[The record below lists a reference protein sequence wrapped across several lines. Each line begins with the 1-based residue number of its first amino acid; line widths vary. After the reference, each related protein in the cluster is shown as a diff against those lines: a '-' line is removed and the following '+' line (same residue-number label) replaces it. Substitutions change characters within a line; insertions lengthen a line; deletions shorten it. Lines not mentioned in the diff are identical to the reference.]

1 MKKSIYIF
9 SNGEL
14 KRKQDTLYFETSDG
28 EKKYIPVENTEE
40 IHIFGEVSI
49 NKKLLDFISQK
60 GILLHFYNYY
70 GFYEGSFYPREH
82 YNSGMLILKQAEIYN
97 DFNKRIFL
105 ARKFVKGAFLNMV
118 KVLEYYNLRIENSFT
133 DEIAKIKKLEEE
145 IEKFSTI
152 EEIMALEGN
161 GKDIYYR
168 SFNKI
173 IKNENFHFEK
183 REKRPPR
190 SKINALISYGN
201 SLLYTYILSE
211 IYKTHL
217 DPRIGFLHAT
227 NFRRFSLNLD
237 VAEIFKPIIVDRAIF
252 KLINKEIIKENHF
265 MEEMGGIYL
274 NDTGRK
280 IFIEEMDNRMK
291 TTLKHKKL
299 ERHVSY
305 RTLIRLELYKIEKHL
320 LDDEIYEPFVM
331 WW

>member
-9 SNGEL
+9 SDGEL
-14 KRKQDTLYFETSDG
+14 KRKQDTLFFELTSG

-60 GILLHFYNYY
+60 GIILHFYNYY
-70 GFYEGSFYPREH
+70 GFYEGSFYPREY
-82 YNSGMLILKQAEIYN
+82 YNSGMLILKQAEFYN
-97 DFNKRIFL
+97 DIEKRIFI
-105 ARKFVKGAFLNMV
+105 ARKFVEGAFLNMI
-118 KVLEYYNLRIENSFT
+118 KVLEYYNLRGEN
-133 DEIAKIKKLEEE
+133 LEEE
-145 IEKFSTI
+145 ITKIKNLGENLEKYSSI

-161 GKDIYYR
+161 AKDIYYR

-190 SKINALISYGN
+190 NRINALISYGN
-201 SLLYTYILSE
+201 SLLYTYTLSE

-217 DPRIGFLHAT
+217 DPRIGFLHTT

-252 KLINKEIIKENHF
+252 KLVNKEMIKEDNF
-265 MEEMGGIYL
+265 LEEMGGIYL

-280 IFIEEMDNRMK
+280 IFVEEMDNRMK
-291 TTLKHKKL
+291 TTIKHKKL
-299 ERHVSY
+299 GRNVSY
-305 RTLIRLELYKIEKHL
+305 RSLIRLELYKIEKHL
-320 LDDEIYEPFVM
+320 LGDEIYEPFVI

>member
-9 SNGEL
+9 SDGEL
-14 KRKQDTLYFETSDG
+14 KRKQDTLFFELTSG

-49 NKKLLDFISQK
+49 NKKLLDFVSQK
-60 GILLHFYNYY
+60 GIILHFYNYY

-82 YNSGMLILKQAEIYN
+82 YNSGMLILKQAEFYN
-97 DFNKRIFL
+97 DIEKRIFI
-105 ARKFVKGAFLNMV
+105 ARKFVEGAFLNMI
-118 KVLEYYNLRIENSFT
+118 KVLEYYNLRGEN
-133 DEIAKIKKLEEE
+133 LEEE
-145 IEKFSTI
+145 ITKIKNLGENLEKYSSI

-161 GKDIYYR
+161 AKDIYYR

-190 SKINALISYGN
+190 NRINALISYGN
-201 SLLYTYILSE
+201 SLLYTYTLSE

-217 DPRIGFLHAT
+217 DPRIGFLHTT

-252 KLINKEIIKENHF
+252 KLVNKEMIKEDNF
-265 MEEMGGIYL
+265 LEEMGGIYL

-280 IFIEEMDNRMK
+280 IFVEEMDNRMK
-291 TTLKHKKL
+291 TTIKHKKL
-299 ERHVSY
+299 GRNVSY
-305 RTLIRLELYKIEKHL
+305 RSLIRLELYKIEKHL
-320 LDDEIYEPFVM
+320 LGDEIYEPFVI

>member
-9 SNGEL
+9 SDGEL
-14 KRKQDTLYFETSDG
+14 KRKQDTLFFELTSG

-49 NKKLLDFISQK
+49 NKKLLDFVSQK
-60 GILLHFYNYY
+60 GIILHFYNYY

-82 YNSGMLILKQAEIYN
+82 YNSGMLILKQAEFYN
-97 DFNKRIFL
+97 DIEKRIFI
-105 ARKFVKGAFLNMV
+105 ARKFVEGAFLNMI
-118 KVLEYYNLRIENSFT
+118 KVLEYYNLRGEN
-133 DEIAKIKKLEEE
+133 LEEE
-145 IEKFSTI
+145 ITKIKNLGENLEKYSSI

-161 GKDIYYR
+161 AKDIYYR

-190 SKINALISYGN
+190 NRINALISYGN
-201 SLLYTYILSE
+201 SLLYTYTLSE

-217 DPRIGFLHAT
+217 DPRIGFLHTT

-252 KLINKEIIKENHF
+252 KLVNKEMIKEDNF
-265 MEEMGGIYL
+265 LEEMGGIYL

-280 IFIEEMDNRMK
+280 IFVEEMDNRMK
-291 TTLKHKKL
+291 TTIKHKKL
-299 ERHVSY
+299 GRNVSY
-305 RTLIRLELYKIEKHL
+305 RSLIRLELYKIEKHL
-320 LDDEIYEPFVM
+320 LGDEIYVPFVI

>member
-14 KRKQDTLYFETSDG
+14 KRKQDTLFFELASG

-40 IHIFGEVSI
+40 IHILGEVSI

-60 GILLHFYNYY
+60 GIVLHFYNYY
-70 GFYEGSFYPREH
+70 GFYEGSFYPKEH
-82 YNSGMLILKQAEIYN
+82 YNSGMLILKQAEFYN
-97 DFNKRIFL
+97 DFEKRIFI
-105 ARKFVKGAFLNMV
+105 ARKFVEGAFLNMV
-118 KVLEYYNLRIENSFT
+118 KVLEYYNLRGENLNE
-133 DEIAKIKKLEEE
+133 EITKIKNLGENLE
-145 IEKFSTI
+145 KYPSI

-161 GKDIYYR
+161 AKDIYYR

-173 IKNENFHFEK
+173 IKNENFHFER

-190 SKINALISYGN
+190 NRINALISYGN
-201 SLLYTYILSE
+201 SLLYTYTLSE

-217 DPRIGFLHAT
+217 DPRIGFLHTT

-252 KLINKEIIKENHF
+252 KLINKEMIKEDNF
-265 MEEMGGIYL
+265 LEEMGGIYL
-274 NDTGRK
+274 NDAGRK
-280 IFIEEMDNRMK
+280 IFVEEMDNRMS
-291 TTLKHKKL
+291 TTIKHKKL
-299 ERHVSY
+299 GRNVSY
-305 RTLIRLELYKIEKHL
+305 RSLIRLELYKVEKHL
-320 LDDEIYEPFVM
+320 LGDEMYEPFVI

>member
-9 SNGEL
+9 SDGEL
-14 KRKQDTLYFETSDG
+14 KRKQDTLFFELTSG

-49 NKKLLDFISQK
+49 NKKLLDFVSQK
-60 GILLHFYNYY
+60 GIVLHFYNYY

-82 YNSGMLILKQAEIYN
+82 YNSGMLILKQAEFYN
-97 DFNKRIFL
+97 DIEKRIFI
-105 ARKFVKGAFLNMV
+105 ARKFVEGAFLNMI
-118 KVLEYYNLRIENSFT
+118 KVLEYYNLRGEN
-133 DEIAKIKKLEEE
+133 LEEE
-145 IEKFSTI
+145 ITKIKNLGENLEKYSSI

-161 GKDIYYR
+161 AKDIYYR

-190 SKINALISYGN
+190 NRINALISYGN
-201 SLLYTYILSE
+201 SLLYTYTLSE

-217 DPRIGFLHAT
+217 DPRIGFLHTT

-252 KLINKEIIKENHF
+252 KLVNKEMIKEDNF
-265 MEEMGGIYL
+265 LEEMGGIYL

-280 IFIEEMDNRMK
+280 IFVEEMDNRMK
-291 TTLKHKKL
+291 TTIKHKKL
-299 ERHVSY
+299 GRNVSY
-305 RTLIRLELYKIEKHL
+305 RSLIRLELYKIEKHL
-320 LDDEIYEPFVM
+320 LGDEIYEPFVI

>member
-9 SNGEL
+9 SDGEL
-14 KRKQDTLYFETSDG
+14 KRKQDTLFFELTSG

-49 NKKLLDFISQK
+49 NKKLLDFVSQK
-60 GILLHFYNYY
+60 GIVLHFYNYY

-82 YNSGMLILKQAEIYN
+82 YNSGMLILKQAEFYN
-97 DFNKRIFL
+97 DIEKRIFI
-105 ARKFVKGAFLNMV
+105 ARKFVEGAFLNMI
-118 KVLEYYNLRIENSFT
+118 KVLEYYNLRGENLE
-133 DEIAKIKKLEEE
+133 DEITKIKNLGENLE
-145 IEKFSTI
+145 KYSSI

-161 GKDIYYR
+161 AKDIYYR

-190 SKINALISYGN
+190 NRINALISYGN
-201 SLLYTYILSE
+201 SLLYTYTLSE

-217 DPRIGFLHAT
+217 DPRIGFLHTT

-252 KLINKEIIKENHF
+252 KLVNKEMIKEDNF
-265 MEEMGGIYL
+265 LEEMGGIYL

-280 IFIEEMDNRMK
+280 IFVEEMDNRMK
-291 TTLKHKKL
+291 TTIKHKKL
-299 ERHVSY
+299 GRNVSY
-305 RTLIRLELYKIEKHL
+305 RSLIRLELYKIEKHL
-320 LDDEIYEPFVM
+320 LGDEIYEPFVI